1 MKYIIKSV
9 NDYKENELY
18 EFYKIIHKE
27 KRKKIDKYK
36 NIDDKKRSII
46 GEMILKELLSK
57 EDVDYNETEFTYNEY
72 GKPFM
77 NNNIYFNI
85 SHSDQYIIVAISNKE
100 IGIDI
105 ERIKKT
111 QINVIDQFAS
121 DKEKEYILKSPNN
134 IEERLFQIYTLKES
148 YLKMKGTNL
157 NDISNVEFIINN
169 DNITCSDNNVNIG
182 LIKDIS
188 DYIISYC
195 EKR

>member
-57 EDVDYNETEFTYNEY
+57 ENMDYNETKFTHNEY